1 MDKHQSEKLSA
12 VSDGEAVYDDV
23 MSRLVASN
31 KDFQEQWKHIH
42 VIRDVMRGHRVSSK
56 VHDLNLRVSQALENE
71 PTILAPR
78 KRFSKQQIMKQA
90 GGFAIAATMAV
101 TAVLT
106 VQQRNIEP
114 KNDPMAVASIPM
126 QASQPAAGN
135 LQTVAASQ
143 EETPRI
149 SSAVERK
156 LSRYIVNHNEYSTT
170 SNMQGMLP
178 YVRIVGY
185 VPTQQVANE
194 K

>member
-12 VSDGEAVYDDV
+12 VSDGEAIYDDV

-31 KDFQEQWKHIH
+31 KDFQEQWKRIHI
-42 VIRDVMRGHRVSSK
+42 IRDVMRGQSVSIK
-56 VHDLNLRVSQALENE
+56 AQDLSLRVSQALENE
-71 PTILAPR
+71 PTILAPK
-78 KRFSKQQIMKQA
+78 KRLNSQHLMKQA
-90 GGFAIAATMAV
+90 GGIAIAATMAV
-101 TAVLT
+101 TAILT
-106 VQQRNIEP
+106 VQQRNVAPQNEP
-114 KNDPMAVASIPM
+114 LTVASFPLTPN
-126 QASQPAAGN
+126 QPASDN
-135 LQTVAASQ
+135 IQTVASQ
-143 EETPRI
+143 GELPRV